1 MLDFTKEVLA
11 GGGATATVSALLN
24 PIDVIKTR
32 RQLPANS
39 RVAALDI
46 ARDLWREGG
55 LVALWRPGLGATVAR
70 EMVYSGACKGLYPL
84 TRDML
89 CPTGSDPALHHRAAA
104 AAATGFGGSIFANA
118 LDLVRPLRA
127 LGSAGTLPRARRPR
141 VPVARAGQNTPV

>member
-1 MLDFTKEVLA
+1 MLDFAREVLA

-46 ARDLWREGG
+46 ARALWHEGG
-55 LVALWRPGLGATVAR
+55 VIALWRPGLGATVAR

-89 CPTGSDPALHHRAAA
+89 SPAGSDPSLHHRAAA
-104 AAATGFGGSIFANA
+104 AAATGFGGSVFANA
-118 LDLVRPLRA
+118 LDLVRPTPPPP
-127 LGSAGTLPRARRPR
+127 GTVSQL
-141 VPVARAGQNTPV
+141 